1 MRKIF
6 IYYTYIIDI
15 EYYISSISKYSTIFI
30 LIVCLKSN
38 TIKELTIY
46 NDDNLI
52 GPELYNA
59 FIHAFNYYLCI
70 IDETSNK
77 LIIKFNENEQID
89 FNFKKIVKN
98 KNKCNKIKY
107 D

>member
-15 EYYISSISKYSTIFI
+15 EYSLNTIFI
-30 LIVCLKSN
+30 LIICLKSN

-46 NDDNLI
+46 NDNNI
-52 GPELYNA
+52 VGPELYNA
-59 FIHAFNYYLCI
+59 FIHDFNNYLCI

-89 FNFKKIVKN
+89 FNFKKMV